1 MTIGDRIKQ
10 VRTEKG
16 LTQKQLGE
24 LSKTSE
30 GTVRQ
35 YEIGKRQPRIEQLK
49 RIADALGVG
58 VSYLLSGEATV
69 SQTHLANGVHIYK
82 DTFPFKVIEPFLD
95 NPLSNSC
102 DILYQDEYLI
112 IAVEKGSTA
121 TQEDLE
127 KILDAYAPFRE
138 QKSSEDAEFLASVK
152 EGEFHTQ
159 MNTAFQELNFS
170 GKREAAKRVKEL
182 TEIPRYRAETAPQ
195 STLDS
200 TEGTDTTP
208 LPTTP
213 ETPPEGE

>member
-1 MTIGDRIKQ
+1 MTIGARIKQ

-35 YEIGKRQPRIEQLK
+35 YEIGKRQPRIEQLQ
-49 RIADALGVG
+49 RIADALGIG
-58 VSYLLSGEATV
+58 VSYLLSGGDTV

-112 IAVEKGSTA
+112 IAVEKDSTA
-121 TQEDLE
+121 TDDELQ

-138 QKSSEDAEFLASVK
+138 KKASEDAKFMLSVK
-152 EGEFHTQ
+152 EGEFHTRL
-159 MNTAFQELNFS
+159 NAAFHVLNFS
-170 GKREAAKRVKEL
+170 GKQEAAKRVEEL
-182 TEIPRYRAETAPQ
+182 TEIPRYRRQDAPPP
-195 STLDS
+195 ST
-200 TEGTDTTP
+200 TDTHSE
-208 LPTTP
+208 
-213 ETPPEGE
+213 ETPTENT

>member
-35 YEIGKRQPRIEQLK
+35 YEIGKRQPRVEQLQ
-49 RIADALGVG
+49 RIADALGVD
-58 VSYLLSGEATV
+58 VSYLLNGEATV

-112 IAVEKGSTA
+112 IAVEKDSTA
-121 TQEDLE
+121 TQEERE

-138 QKSSEDAEFLASVK
+138 QKSREDTEFLASVK
-152 EGEFHTQ
+152 EGEFHSR
-159 MNTAFQELNFS
+159 MNTAFHELNFS
-170 GKREAAKRVKEL
+170 GKQEAAKRVEEL
-182 TEIPRYRAETAPQ
+182 TEIPRYRAEPAPQ
-195 STLDS
+195 PPPQSS
-200 TEGTDTTP
+200 EGTDTT
-208 LPTTP
+208 TP
-213 ETPPEGE
+213 EKPTETD

>member
-112 IAVEKGSTA
+112 IAVEKESTA
-121 TQEDLE
+121 TQEELE

-138 QKSSEDAEFLASVK
+138 QKSREDTEFLASVK
-152 EGEFHTQ
+152 ECEFHTR
-159 MNTAFQELNFS
+159 MNTAFHELNFS
-170 GKREAAKRVKEL
+170 GKQEAAKRVEEL

-195 STLDS
+195 SPPAF
-200 TEGTDTTP
+200 TEGQDTTP
-208 LPTTP
+208 PPDAP
-213 ETPPEGE
+213 ETPSNGE